1 MKKNSFIS
9 ALFISFIFTT
19 SAAQATIKVV
29 TTIPDIAWA
38 VQEIGGD
45 QVLVRSLLK
54 GTENPHFADAVPEF
68 IRLVA
73 DADMVCLVGL
83 ELEVGWLPK
92 VLSRSGN
99 SQVQPNGK
107 GYCDLGTKVDALEKP
122 VGQVDRS
129 MGDVHPFGN
138 PHYWLSPIAFGK
150 AAQVIADKLSEVDP
164 ANAVNYARGYKS
176 FLSTMNKTKTRNQ
189 EKLSAFISKNPGPHY
204 IEYHREFSY
213 LADTY
218 GLKSA
223 GSIEEKPGVP
233 PSAGQITQV
242 ALSSKKSNLFFALT
256 AEYHSK
262 NVINKFQEISGI
274 PVVTVPTMVHTSGPI
289 RNYVELQDSIINSIT
304 RAIGLTIT
312 QKK

>member
-1 MKKNSFIS
+1 MRKNSFIS
-9 ALFISFIFTT
+9 ALFISFLFIAPT
-19 SAAQATIKVV
+19 AQAAIRVV
-29 TTIPDIAWA
+29 TTIPDLAWA
-38 VQEIGGD
+38 VREIGGN
-45 QVLVRSLLK
+45 QVEVHSLLK

-73 DADMVCLVGL
+73 DADLVCLVGL

-122 VGQVDRS
+122 AGQVDRS

-138 PHYWLSPIAFGK
+138 PHYWLSPVAFGK
-150 AAQVIADKLSEVDP
+150 AAQVIADKLSELDP
-164 ANAVNYARGYKS
+164 AHAATYSVGYKN
-176 FLSTMNKTKTRNQ
+176 FLSKMNKTKTHNQ
-189 EKLSAFISKNPGPHY
+189 ERLSAFLTKNTGPHY

-223 GSIEEKPGVP
+223 SSIEEKPGMP

-262 NVINKFQEISGI
+262 NVMNKFQEISGI
-274 PVVTVPTMVHTSGPI
+274 AVVTVPTMVHTSGPI
-289 RNYVELQDSIINSIT
+289 KNYVELQDSIIDSIVK
-304 RAIGLTIT
+304 AIGLTTT